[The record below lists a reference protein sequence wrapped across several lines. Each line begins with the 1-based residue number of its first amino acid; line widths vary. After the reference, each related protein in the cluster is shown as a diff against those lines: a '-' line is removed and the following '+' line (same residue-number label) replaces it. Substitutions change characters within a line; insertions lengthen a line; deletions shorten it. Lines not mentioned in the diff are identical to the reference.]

1 MGLLGSVDSCGGGG
15 VVFAYGFGLFGVCLD
30 FLGGFVCCMSNGDV
44 MLGHLSPPRAMEVV
58 TMLYSSLLPVLSLSE
73 IDIIVFL
80 VLLEKGITRCLRGA
94 LWIIKML
101 TRMRVYYLEEKVMVV
116 WLNISAID
124 ALLVRIL

>member
-1 MGLLGSVDSCGGGG
+1 
-15 VVFAYGFGLFGVCLD
+15 
-30 FLGGFVCCMSNGDV
+30 